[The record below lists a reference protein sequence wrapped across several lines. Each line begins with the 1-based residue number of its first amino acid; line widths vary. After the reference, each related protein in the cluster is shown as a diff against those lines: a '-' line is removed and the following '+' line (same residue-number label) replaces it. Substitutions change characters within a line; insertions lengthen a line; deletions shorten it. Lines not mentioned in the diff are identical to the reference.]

1 MQLLISRK
9 EEMKILFLVLIALYI
24 YHLKLQHQQNITIR
38 TTTTIGLLL
47 VSAVLRVPHR

>member
-1 MQLLISRK
+1 MKTTEKKGRKNAISK
-9 EEMKILFLVLIALYI
+9 KIR
-24 YHLKLQHQQNITIR
+24 QNQQNITIR